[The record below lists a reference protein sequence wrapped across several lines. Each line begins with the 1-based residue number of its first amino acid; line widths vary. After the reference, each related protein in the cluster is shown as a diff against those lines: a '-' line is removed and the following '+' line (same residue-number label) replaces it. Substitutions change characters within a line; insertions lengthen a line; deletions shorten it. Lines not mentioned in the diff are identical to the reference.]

1 MVSELLQQF
10 ESEGIEYELRPN
22 GNNDEE
28 FWDRARIFPETIE
41 YEIQDVYR
49 LWEKPMI
56 PSTFDI
62 LGLGLG
68 LGLESNS
75 SKDKGQPQQ
84 DK

>member
-1 MVSELLQQF
+1 MVSMELLQQF

-49 LWEKPMI
+49 L
-56 PSTFDI
+56 
-62 LGLGLG
+62 
-68 LGLESNS
+68 
-75 SKDKGQPQQ
+75 
-84 DK
+84 